1 MLSIS
6 TNHFLTKPKTT
17 NTPNMT
23 KTTLT
28 ALGAALI
35 ALGQE
40 LQGEEAPPASTEA
53 PKASRRGKAPTEP
66 AAPDV
71 KLKTEA
77 QLRALFDP
85 LLKIGKGAAVKAK
98 LEELGGT
105 KLADLPP
112 ENQPAFV
119 AEVNRLLTENAKDI
133 ETLSM

>member
-1 MLSIS
+1 
-6 TNHFLTKPKTT
+6 
-17 NTPNMT
+17 MT

-40 LQGEEAPPASTEA
+40 LQGEDAPATGATTEA
-53 PKASRRGKAPTEP
+53 PKTSRRGKAPTEP
-66 AAPDV
+66 PPPAED
-71 KLKTEA
+71 LKTEA

-98 LEELGGT
+98 LEELGASKIGD
-105 KLADLPP
+105 LAP
-112 ENQPAFV
+112 EKQLAFV

-133 ETLSM
+133 EALSM

>member
-1 MLSIS
+1 
-6 TNHFLTKPKTT
+6 
-17 NTPNMT
+17 MT

-40 LQGEEAPPASTEA
+40 LQGAEVTEQPAA
-53 PKASRRGKAPTEP
+53 DPQPKASRRGKAPTEP
-66 AAPDV
+66 AAPV
-71 KLKTEA
+71 EELKTEA

-98 LEELGGT
+98 LEELGASKIGD
-105 KLADLPP
+105 LAP
-112 ENQPAFV
+112 EKQPAFV

-133 ETLSM
+133 EALSM